1 MGHSLIRDSFG
12 QFSRGFVR
20 LGEVATTSF
29 FDPSSL
35 YRLRNNGIDGI
46 NLGLATEPAQ
56 RFDRYAEVY
65 LLSMEKMKIYHEW
78 RKLSSMEIKVVGI
91 TQFHS
96 HPF

>member
-1 MGHSLIRDSFG
+1 MDFSGLEKLLPQASLTR
-12 QFSRGFVR
+12 R
-20 LGEVATTSF
+20 L
-29 FDPSSL
+29 
-35 YRLRNNGIDGI
+35 RLRNNGIDGI

-96 HPF
+96 HSF